1 MCSDSTSSQSQQDEL
16 QRALEALSA
25 SVLRE
30 FVIQNLDWLPDLR
43 RKRIEQE
50 IIEQAARVDAS
61 FVSQEAL
68 PDVLQ
73 RAQNLLEEG
82 LEEGWAN
89 PEEVDEILL
98 EGRRAFLRRDY
109 ALASGIFGL
118 LLEPLAECEICL
130 GQHEMLEEVLS
141 VEMMDCAAKYV
152 VAEYML
158 AEPATRA
165 VRVQAAITLVCAC
178 GGFHWPLMRLEQT
191 AIEELPDFEAFLR
204 DWQILLER
212 MAANHETSLGVCR
225 AWTFD
230 GIRSHVEADFPK
242 VLQCISGDMCKKASG
257 NRTDRGD
264 EDREAVKSDRLL
276 VDGDLQNWRREVAL
290 RLEGIAG
297 LARIS
302 HSSGRSADYRAWCR
316 ELRQQ
321 QAWAQL
327 LEAADEAAQ
336 HVEEQDAVRLEFME
350 EAAFAA
356 QKLQCENFRDRL
368 WAIWRSAPSFKRL
381 LRVLGG
387 ANNAAEMGTLAKEA
401 LALCPVTASKER
413 ALLHLLRHEIEP
425 SAALLGEAAGLG
437 WSGEEHPGYLLFH
450 QFCLALGCDTAE
462 LLLPVERVPDWR
474 EFIADP
480 SRPSFARVADDLPV
494 PEPQELLN
502 LTGGFPVL
510 SDEERPAIL
519 HAMSQAA
526 ERRLAEVASRKYRR
540 LYAQAA
546 TLATLCVQLD
556 PSAESAEWLLTL
568 RQRYRRFSA
577 LQAEFDALTGRALLG
592 SSVSG

>member
-1 MCSDSTSSQSQQDEL
+1 MYTDSTSSQSQRDEL
-16 QRALEALSA
+16 QRALEALRA

-30 FVIQNLDWLPDLR
+30 FVIQSLDWLPDLR

-68 PDVLQ
+68 PDVLH

-82 LEEGWAN
+82 LEEGWAD

-109 ALASGIFGL
+109 ALASSIFGL
-118 LLEPLAECEICL
+118 WLEPLAECEICL
-130 GQHEMLEEVLS
+130 GQREMLEEVLS
-141 VEMMDCAAKYV
+141 VDTMDCAAKHV

-165 VRVQAAITLVCAC
+165 ARVQAAITLVCAC
-178 GGFHWPLMRLEQT
+178 GGFQWPLKNLKQT
-191 AIEELPDFEAFLR
+191 AIEELPDFEAFLQ

-212 MAANHETSLGVCR
+212 MTANRETSLM
-225 AWTFD
+225 D
-230 GIRSHVEADFPK
+230 G
-242 VLQCISGDMCKKASG
+242 G
-257 NRTDRGD
+257 
-264 EDREAVKSDRLL
+264 
-276 VDGDLQNWRREVAL
+276 LQNWRREVAL

-302 HSSGRSADYRAWCR
+302 HSTGRSADYRAWCR

-321 QAWAQL
+321 QEWTQL

-336 HVEEQDAVRLEFME
+336 VVEEQDVVRLEFME

-356 QKLQCENFRDRL
+356 QKLQREDFRDRL

-387 ANNAAEMGTLAKEA
+387 ANNAAEMCTFAQEA
-401 LALCPVTASKER
+401 LALCPVAANKER

-425 SAALLGEAAGLG
+425 AAVLLGEAAGLG

-450 QFCLALGCDTAE
+450 QFCLSLGYDTAE
-462 LLLPVERVPDWR
+462 LLLPVERVHDWR
-474 EFIADP
+474 DFIVDP
-480 SRPSFARVADDLPV
+480 GRSRFTDPAEDLPV
-494 PEPQELLN
+494 PELPELLN
-502 LTGGFPVL
+502 LSGGFALL
-510 SDEERPAIL
+510 SDEDRSVIL
-519 HAMSQAA
+519 QALRQAA
-526 ERRLAEVASRKYRR
+526 ERRLAEVASRKCRR

-546 TLATLCVQLD
+546 TLVTLCVLFD
-556 PSAESAEWLLTL
+556 PGSESEEWLSSI

-577 LQAEFDALTGRALLG
+577 LQAEFNALAGWKMRG
-592 SSVSG
+592 SQVSD